1 MFDSASEE
9 DLSISLEE
17 KKKYEANTIVRHRY
31 LFIHDELSKM
41 LSYAKQ
47 KADFLLILTAVCVCV
62 DKKKLSGAGNDVNL
76 KLIER
81 IFAE

>member
-1 MFDSASEE
+1 
-9 DLSISLEE
+9 
-17 KKKYEANTIVRHRY
+17 
-31 LFIHDELSKM
+31 M